1 MFYQQRILAA
11 FPELVGSHQL
21 TVSELPPPPI
31 PVLYANTYLTP
42 GGQ

>member
-21 TVSELPPPPI
+21 TASELPPLI
-31 PVLYANTYLTP
+31 PVLYANTYLPP